1 MHIGRTRRGAVAIWL
16 ILSSGAY
23 AQIMAPTKGKAVS
36 RVNGASDVS
45 PSGETRS
52 PVAQL
57 VGGSSDKQLMIYHRG
72 PLMTG
77 TTNVYFIWYGT
88 WTAIEKALVDKF
100 VQNIGGTPYYDINTT
115 YSVTGETIANS
126 VSLGRS
132 TSDTNQ
138 YGLKLSDTDVE
149 LIVTNA
155 IAAGLPRDPSGL
167 YLVMGG
173 SDVSE
178 TSGFCKTYCSFHT
191 YSTLVMGDTTTVIK
205 YGFVGD
211 AARCPNA
218 CAWQET
224 GPNGSANLAA
234 DAAVNLIAHE
244 LGDAVTDP
252 QLNGWYDRL
261 DEENADKCAW
271 TFGTTSKASNGSEYN
286 IVLGGTE
293 YLIQELWLN
302 SGKGTCAM
310 KN

>member
-1 MHIGRTRRGAVAIWL
+1 LAERA
-16 ILSSGAY
+16 SSGAY

-36 RVNGASDVS
+36 PVNGGSDVS
-45 PSGETRS
+45 RSGENRS
-52 PVAQL
+52 PAAQ
-57 VGGSSDKQLMIYHRG
+57 VEGGSSDAQVMIYHHG
-72 PLMTG
+72 PVMTG

-115 YSVTGETIANS
+115 YNVSGQTIANS
-126 VSLGRS
+126 VGLGES
-132 TSDTNQ
+132 TSLTDLNR
-138 YGLKLSDTDVE
+138 YGPKLNDTDVAD
-149 LIVTNA
+149 IVTNA
-155 IAAGLPRDPSGL
+155 IAGGLPLDPTGL

-191 YSTLVMGDTTTVIK
+191 HSTIVQGNTATAIK

-211 AARCPNA
+211 AARCPGT
-218 CAWQET
+218 CAWQGT
-224 GPNGSANLAA
+224 GPNSRANLAA

-252 QLNGWYDRL
+252 ELNAWYDRL
-261 DEENADKCAW
+261 GEENADKCAW
-271 TFGTTSKASNGSEYN
+271 TFGTTSKASNGSEYT
-286 IVLGGTE
+286 IVVAGTE
-293 YLIQELWLN
+293 YLIQELWVN

-310 KN
+310 KH